1 MRLRNVK
8 GGGLVTHGHHAN
20 SFCGKPPP
28 DRHDMASAEGEHALD
43 AALLQQARDQAG
55 SAIGRNLHF
64 TTPVLL
70 YDPTNRQSAGLTV
83 SRVQESHATSSET
96 VKTANMCEARIEPDV
111 TPASS
116 P

>member
-1 MRLRNVK
+1 MRLSHVNGGAFVAHVNDANFFCVK
-8 GGGLVTHGHHAN
+8 PH
-20 SFCGKPPP
+20 P

-43 AALLQQARDQAG
+43 AALLQQARDEAG

-70 YDPTNRQSAGLTV
+70 SDPTNRQSAGLTV
-83 SRVQESHATSSET
+83 SRVQESRATSSET
-96 VKTANMCEARIEPDV
+96 VKTANTCEARIEPDV
-111 TPASS
+111 TPVSS